1 MHCMRFSSWKVWHL
15 NWHGPYIT
23 VTDLSTTL
31 FWQPVLWLWRWLM
44 HRLPKH
50 QSIQQQSYLGQG
62 YEPGWSYS
70 TYSHVWNDSR
80 VQTIHFKRTLLI
92 FCGCLN
98 NHKGVFKVSSHGN
111 YPLSCYD
118 YNKNELIL
126 WQLDLV
132 LGKIHLQVTTDFPF
146 PRKQNPAYNEDR
158 FKLRWVFFEKNIH
171 IYRKI
176 LQKEL
181 LSKLFKLHC
190 IKQ

>member
-1 MHCMRFSSWKVWHL
+1 MERSSASESKSFQCPLKFSTGLGGKNGWAIPNWNRYSYLIQMPTVSCTQFRSMHCIRFGSWKVWQL

-44 HRLPKH
+44 HRLPEH

-98 NHKGVFKVSSHGN
+98 HHKGVFKVSCHGN
-111 YPLSCYD
+111 YP
-118 YNKNELIL
+118 
-126 WQLDLV
+126 
-132 LGKIHLQVTTDFPF
+132 
-146 PRKQNPAYNEDR
+146 
-158 FKLRWVFFEKNIH
+158 
-171 IYRKI
+171 
-176 LQKEL
+176 
-181 LSKLFKLHC
+181 
-190 IKQ
+190 